1 MKTSKLKKIIY
12 GIGISLFFSQG
23 FLNIACSDWTD
34 IEAKDYYEPPT
45 QGYENNLK
53 DYFNSPHKIMFG
65 WFGNWAGKGGSSMQ
79 YALCGLPDSTD
90 FVSLW
95 LCWGN
100 LTVEQQADLKDF
112 QAKGSRAVLCW
123 RAGDIGDNLTPGG
136 NDDAVKEAFW
146 GFDPKDEQSCIEA
159 AKKYA
164 LAIVD
169 TCNKYNID
177 GFDYDIEDWGTLM
190 NSSMPSVPNAFMK
203 TLREEFDKTGK
214 MLVADIPGGAGW
226 LSFYEVLSEETVLS
240 LDYIAWQTYELGHSG
255 LDSFFEAVRRSHP
268 NVFKEA
274 MGKSIVTATFERA
287 VDKHYFTEQQSYH
300 PACGIEHA
308 GMGAYHIE
316 YDYPGNFIIL
326 LFYDTY
332 DVIKRSKDNSALD
345 ESEEA
350 YSYFICSI
358 CPVSL
363 SKPGLGYNAP
373 REEFEPVE
381 QDWMINDP
389 DIAFLYPSFSD
400 RSADVN
406 TLTYYVKKPLETHP
420 EIAEVLGCNM
430 QKTSVEEREC
440 LKDIIKQHV
449 TSTVENAD
457 EVVLKV
463 QQNIMDKDNMKDDE
477 GIFDDSV
484 VVEVLEEH
492 NIPESELN
500 RLKAD
505 LSEQLSKE
513 IPLSD
518 LYDEKEIS
526 KEKQQQREKEL
537 LQEITELKG
546 SINDAHQNYEELITK
561 LEKKYPSGSTV
572 SIDEI
577 IATIRS

>member
-1 MKTSKLKKIIY
+1 MTTIVNAHLALLIGGDIVGPDHMGVGFVDGQDLGPLLFALDDPEVKDFGGDQALVLIAQLFCKIVQLI
-12 GIGISLFFSQG
+12 
-23 FLNIACSDWTD
+23 
-34 IEAKDYYEPPT
+34 
-45 QGYENNLK
+45 
-53 DYFNSPHKIMFG
+53 
-65 WFGNWAGKGGSSMQ
+65 SSMQ

-316 YDYPGNFIIL
+316 YDYPGNPDYPTVRAAIAAQ
-326 LFYDTY
+326 
-332 DVIKRSKDNSALD
+332 N
-345 ESEEA
+345 
-350 YSYFICSI
+350 
-358 CPVSL
+358 P
-363 SKPGLGYNAP
+363 P
-373 REEFEPVE
+373 
-381 QDWMINDP
+381 IN
-389 DIAFLYPSFSD
+389 
-400 RSADVN
+400 N
-406 TLTYYVKKPLETHP
+406 
-420 EIAEVLGCNM
+420 
-430 QKTSVEEREC
+430 
-440 LKDIIKQHV
+440 
-449 TSTVENAD
+449 
-457 EVVLKV
+457 
-463 QQNIMDKDNMKDDE
+463 
-477 GIFDDSV
+477 
-484 VVEVLEEH
+484 
-492 NIPESELN
+492 
-500 RLKAD
+500 
-505 LSEQLSKE
+505 
-513 IPLSD
+513 
-518 LYDEKEIS
+518 
-526 KEKQQQREKEL
+526 
-537 LQEITELKG
+537 
-546 SINDAHQNYEELITK
+546 
-561 LEKKYPSGSTV
+561 
-572 SIDEI
+572 
-577 IATIRS
+577 